1 MAPSDI
7 ILRKLKYHSG
17 VDSADEAAV
26 RRMRFETREL
36 STGEDFTCQGDRP
49 RAAAI
54 IIEGILARYHT
65 LRSGKRQYL
74 TLHYP
79 GDWPDAQALFLE
91 KMDHSVCAM
100 GAALVCSVSH
110 EQLMKLFQQRP
121 AIGLAVWRET
131 LIDAAIFRET
141 ITNNSG
147 RHGAARLAHFFCE
160 QFFRAKQAGLVKAHA
175 CPLPLNQ
182 TQLGEML
189 GMSLVSVNRQMKTL
203 RQAKV
208 VDLRAGRLSIL
219 SWPKLASLGE
229 FDAEYLHQVVRTQ

>member
-36 STGEDFTCQGDRP
+36 SRGEDSISQGERP
-49 RAAAI
+49 KAAAI
-54 IIEGILARYHT
+54 VIEGILARYHT
-65 LRSGKRQYL
+65 LRSGTRQYIA
-74 TLHYP
+74 LHYP

-91 KMDHSVCAM
+91 RMDHSVCAM
-100 GAALVCSVSH
+100 GPAVVCSVSH
-110 EQLMKLFQQRP
+110 EQLMRLFQERP
-121 AIGLAVWRET
+121 RIGLAVWRET
-131 LIDAAIFRET
+131 LIDAAIFRES

-160 QFFRAKQAGLVKAHA
+160 QFFRARQAGLARAHA

-189 GMSLVSVNRQMKTL
+189 GMSLVSINRQMKTL
-203 RQAKV
+203 RQAKLA
-208 VDLRAGRLSIL
+208 DLQKGKLSIL
-219 SWPKLASLGE
+219 SWPRLASLGE
-229 FDAEYLHQVVRTQ
+229 FDAEYLHQVVQTQ